1 MEKRAF
7 SFGKRFF
14 VSLISLVCSNNA
26 IYLYV
31 LIFFK
36 LFLIETQEKQIKNE
50 KRYFEKNKLQQII
63 TCAMNF
69 WVCFDHLYQFESM
82 ISSFYWRF
90 LNIFWK
96 KSSLFC
102 FEVIFLM
109 KKYIFLMP
117 KSRHVK
123 VWWKFGESFTETFS
137 GHVKLSWKFQ
147 MKLSPHVWKFHETFI
162 SMWKFHESFVK
173 LSIVYESF
181 MKVSWNF
188 LMWLKVS
195 FETFMKVSYAHWKFQ
210 WKFHQTFSKLSHAY
224 FLNSK
229 ILANTLE
236 NFHFFEPKN
245 AFFLGKKAKP
255 SALIPILSETYCFNW
270 INIGIPRLPTG
281 LKYVVVWLKIE
292 SSEGAKC
299 T

>member
-69 WVCFDHLYQFESM
+69 WVCFDHLYQFESI

-90 LNIFWK
+90 LNIFEK
-96 KSSLFC
+96 ISSLFC

-123 VWWKFGESFTETFS
+123 VWWKFGEGFTETFS

-195 FETFMKVSYAHWKFQ
+195 FETFMKVSVKVSPNFQQTFTCLLFEQQNSCKHTWKF
-210 WKFHQTFSKLSHAY
+210 S
-224 FLNSK
+224 
-229 ILANTLE
+229 
-236 NFHFFEPKN
+236 FFWTKN
-245 AFFLGKKAKP
+245 AFFHGKKQNLQLWYQFCLK
-255 SALIPILSETYCFNW
+255 LIVL
-270 INIGIPRLPTG
+270 
-281 LKYVVVWLKIE
+281 IE
-292 SSEGAKC
+292 
-299 T
+299 